1 MILIGPD
8 EEAFSRVESEI
19 QEKVEFLSREK
30 LLEMEEAQVCAF
42 VSKHV
47 GKLPLYISVDKD
59 VLCKDD
65 ADTNWSQG
73 DMRLNTM
80 LECLKRVR
88 EICAE
93 GILGVDICGECDVAE
108 SGNSALN
115 DRANATLLECFLSAY
130 GSEDHDGNKNEIT
143 GGNR

>member
-1 MILIGPD
+1 MCVCKQ
-8 EEAFSRVESEI
+8 RVESCRCT
-19 QEKVEFLSREK
+19 FLWIKMFSARMMRTRTGARGYAPEYDAG
-30 LLEMEEAQVCAF
+30 MSEE
-42 VSKHV
+42 
-47 GKLPLYISVDKD
+47 
-59 VLCKDD
+59 
-65 ADTNWSQG
+65 SQRN
-73 DMRLNTM
+73 MCR
-80 LECLKRVR
+80 
-88 EICAE
+88 